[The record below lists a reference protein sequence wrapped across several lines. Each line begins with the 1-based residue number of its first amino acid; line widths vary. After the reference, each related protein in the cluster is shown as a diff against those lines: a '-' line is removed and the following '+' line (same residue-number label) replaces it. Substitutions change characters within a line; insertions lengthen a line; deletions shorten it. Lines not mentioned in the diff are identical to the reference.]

1 MNITDNN
8 NLSIIIPI
16 TPITPIT
23 PIHKDYKDHRSRN
36 KNDKYDEYDDF
47 FECDECFEWKSVFYE
62 VLDET
67 QILYRVFEDV
77 IELEVEIQNA
87 IWNRFFGSKIEHYFI
102 NEKQNILCGLE
113 VFESRMTNKKS
124 SLEQLCLLKRNQK
137 LISNVDDLLK
147 NYFEEKEMWWA

>member
-1 MNITDNN
+1 MNI
-8 NLSIIIPI
+8 NLSIIIPS
-16 TPITPIT
+16 
-23 PIHKDYKDHRSRN
+23 HNDYNDYIKENKKGNRN
-36 KNDKYDEYDDF
+36 NYNTDNTDEYDDYDDCL
-47 FECDECFEWKSVFYE
+47 ECLECLEWKSVFYE

-67 QILYRVFEDV
+67 QILYRVFEDA

-147 NYFEEKEMWWA
+147 NYFEEKEMWWS